1 MFLKKTPKAKG
12 TYLAITESYY
22 DKEKKTTRQKTVMGL
37 GYVEELRKEYPDP
50 VRHFEKVVEDMNQ
63 ERESRKNSVVYVD
76 LTASLSPAEHSLKNV
91 GYGILKHIYKELQLD
106 IFWRTK
112 AWKLSLSYNI
122 EEVFRFV
129 TISSILYPNA
139 SWNLLTGKGQ
149 YFESPQAISPEQLSS
164 ALGIILNYQKDIQ
177 KWIYGHSAALLS
189 RDFSTLY
196 QEHGEHVDT
205 DSQSDS
211 VFQFN
216 LLTDGDG
223 IPVAYDL
230 IAHDFVQNQS
240 VSNALKRL
248 SKDCPECHLV
258 LAGEQVSKEKF
269 SFDDTRACLKTEF
282 KSWILN
288 HTDVKQEFPVRFII
302 GFASFAIMRIL
313 QVKLNF
319 KYSDQLI
326 IHSLLQYN
334 CVPIAGN
341 IYQFTYYDDLLAD
354 CEKTFGLE
362 LHNKY
367 RSQLQV
373 RRLLRY

>member
-196 QEHGEHVDT
+196 
-205 DSQSDS
+205 
-211 VFQFN
+211 
-216 LLTDGDG
+216 
-223 IPVAYDL
+223 
-230 IAHDFVQNQS
+230 
-240 VSNALKRL
+240 
-248 SKDCPECHLV
+248 
-258 LAGEQVSKEKF
+258 
-269 SFDDTRACLKTEF
+269 
-282 KSWILN
+282 
-288 HTDVKQEFPVRFII
+288 
-302 GFASFAIMRIL
+302 
-313 QVKLNF
+313 
-319 KYSDQLI
+319 
-326 IHSLLQYN
+326 
-334 CVPIAGN
+334 
-341 IYQFTYYDDLLAD
+341 
-354 CEKTFGLE
+354 
-362 LHNKY
+362 
-367 RSQLQV
+367 
-373 RRLLRY
+373 